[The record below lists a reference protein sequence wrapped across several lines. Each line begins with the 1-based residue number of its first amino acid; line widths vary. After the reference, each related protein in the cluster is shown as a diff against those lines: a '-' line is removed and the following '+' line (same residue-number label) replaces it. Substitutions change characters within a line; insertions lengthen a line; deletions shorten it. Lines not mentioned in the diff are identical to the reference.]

1 MPFASPNLH
10 DLQFSTEKQ
19 IMDRKS
25 AWVAPHDVAIPIAAI
40 ANVKDGNP
48 LRAC

>member
-1 MPFASPNLH
+1 MPFDPNNLH

-25 AWVAPHDVAIPIAAI
+25 ARIAPRSEKSAKSPD
-40 ANVKDGNP
+40 
-48 LRAC
+48 

>member
-1 MPFASPNLH
+1 MPFGPNNLH

-25 AWVAPHDVAIPIAAI
+25 
-40 ANVKDGNP
+40 
-48 LRAC
+48 LRIIMWKTLVPSCCPDS